1 MYSINVTGYIPEQKA
16 KEFKQH
22 MRQLISQQNE
32 EAVEFSVAQDMINE
46 DLYQVKV
53 AFQDKESMFAFLKS
67 EDYKMISG
75 SFRALGL
82 LRGKNII
89 ECLEI
94 DEDHKGDSS

>member
-1 MYSINVTGYIPEQKA
+1 MFSIVITGYIPVQKI

-53 AFQDKESMFAFLKS
+53 AFQDKESMFAFLKT
-67 EDYKMISG
+67 DQYAMISG
-75 SFRALGL
+75 SFRVLGL
-82 LRGKNII
+82 LREKHMFEYSDVMN
-89 ECLEI
+89 E
-94 DEDHKGDSS
+94 K